1 MPREPLLVYVNGDFV
16 PADRAKISVFDH
28 SFLYG
33 DGVFEGV
40 RVQGRRVIQLGQHVA
55 RLYRS
60 AHYLQIAI
68 PILPDDFTA
77 AILETVRVNGLEDGY
92 LRPLVSRGEGS
103 MGIEATRSLG
113 RPNVLV
119 IPQLRRKFD
128 ERIRTEVGLTAAV
141 VPIRRTPPECVD
153 PRIKANHYLNNILG
167 KLAQWSAGA
176 DVGLM
181 LDMRGYLA
189 EGSSENVFVARG
201 GVISTPHFQTSLD
214 GITRGAVIEALR
226 HAGRHV
232 EEADLTTYDLY
243 TADEVFVCG
252 TLTEIAPL
260 VRIDG
265 RQIGSGRPGPV
276 SRQALEL
283 LRAALEADSVPVY

>member
-1 MPREPLLVYVNGDFV
+1 MPREPLLVYLNGSFV
-16 PADRAKISVFDH
+16 PSDQARVSVFDH

-40 RVQGRRVIQLGQHVA
+40 RVTGGRIVQLEKHVA

-60 AHYLQIAI
+60 AHFLEIAI
-68 PILPDDFTA
+68 PIPPDEMTA
-77 AILETVRVNGLEDGY
+77 AIVETVRVNELSDGY

-119 IPQLRRKFD
+119 IPQVRKKFD
-128 ERIRTEVGLTAAV
+128 ERIRLEAGLTAAV
-141 VPIRRTPPECVD
+141 VPVRRTPPECVD

-167 KLAQWSAGA
+167 KLAQWAAGA

-181 LDMRGYLA
+181 LDTNGYLA
-189 EGSSENVFVARG
+189 EGCSENVFVVRD
-201 GVISTPHFQTSLD
+201 GVVLTPRFQTSLD
-214 GITRGAVIEALR
+214 GITRAAVIESLR
-226 HAGRHV
+226 RDGRQV
-232 EEADLTTYDLY
+232 EEADLTMYDLY

-260 VRIDG
+260 VKIDG
-265 RQIGSGRPGPV
+265 RQVGSGKPGPIA
-276 SRQALEL
+276 RQALEL
-283 LRAALEADSVPVY
+283 LRAATLADSVPAL